1 MSTETKPPQSFIQN
15 ILPQIKNYITGTYD
29 SIKNGISE
37 NVQEIADRRF
47 QIKLDDPEHQDNITK
62 QLKKTGIFLGFIL
75 FSFFFILYM
84 ATDPSALS
92 KNTYLYTFIIIIPI
106 AAGLY
111 ASTQFTGEGEGG
123 SLTKIIML
131 SFALIL
137 FAAFAYVYSTASSST
152 LTLLNYF
159 FYVILFFMIIVGMAL
174 FYFVFSNYL
183 KKQTGT
189 LGYMINLIFYIPC
202 LFGDFIKYMK
212 NQIGI
217 TPNVSYVLFVIEIIL
232 ILIYFYVPI
241 LMRTVITSNSTVL
254 LNDPIFLNNEM
265 TVASG
270 DFFQLKPN
278 ENLASG
284 ILFSKSLDKPTYRDS
299 NYAVSFWV
307 FLNPGSS
314 SDDRYQNAHSIFNYS
329 SETSYSVGKPS
340 VKFQNDG
347 HTHKSKYIITFTDN
361 PDATTVPY
369 ELTLP
374 HQKWHYF
381 VFNYFDSKAD
391 LFINGI
397 LERTFVFDGINNT
410 PKSGNPSDNI
420 TVGQIGGLNGAI
432 CNVNY
437 YTNVLPK
444 TQIANYYN
452 ILMNNNPP
460 IMESTGQNDD
470 FTRSATKKMTQSPNI
485 QEDTNNVWSGTT
497 SMLLPQKTD
506 NLSPSKNVIDINGS

>member
-1 MSTETKPPQSFIQN
+1 M
-15 ILPQIKNYITGTYD
+15 YI
-29 SIKNGISE
+29 
-37 NVQEIADRRF
+37 
-47 QIKLDDPEHQDNITK
+47 
-62 QLKKTGIFLGFIL
+62 
-75 FSFFFILYM
+75 
-84 ATDPSALS
+84 
-92 KNTYLYTFIIIIPI
+92 FIIIIPI
-106 AAGLY
+106 ALGLY
-111 ASTQFTGEGEGG
+111 ASTQFTKEGEGG

-159 FYVILFFMIIVGMAL
+159 FYVILFFIIIVGMAL

-189 LGYMINLIFYIPC
+189 LGYMINLLFYIPC
-202 LFGDFIKYMK
+202 LFGDFVKYMK

-232 ILIYFYVPI
+232 ILMYFYVPI
-241 LMRTVITSNSTVL
+241 LMRTVITNNSTVL

-284 ILFSKSLDKPTYRDS
+284 ILFSRSLDRPTYRDS

-314 SDDRYQNAHSIFNYS
+314 SDDRYHTAHSIFNYS
-329 SETSYSVGKPS
+329 SDLSYNVGKPS

-361 PDATTVPY
+361 KTPTTDPY

-397 LERTFVFDGINNT
+397 LERTFVFDGINNM
-410 PKSGNPSDNI
+410 PNSGQPSDNI

-437 YTNVLPK
+437 YTDVLPK

-460 IMESTGQNDD
+460 IMASTGH
-470 FTRSATKKMTQSPNI
+470 
-485 QEDTNNVWSGTT
+485 
-497 SMLLPQKTD
+497 
-506 NLSPSKNVIDINGS
+506 

>member
-1 MSTETKPPQSFIQN
+1 MSIRTETETNEKSNVSFIQK
-15 ILPQIKNYITGTYD
+15 ILPTIKNYITGTYD
-29 SIKNGISE
+29 SIKNSINE
-37 NVQEIADRRF
+37 NTQDIAKHRF
-47 QIKLDDPEHQDNITK
+47 DIPLSDPEHQTNIMK
-62 QLKKTGIFLGFIL
+62 QLKKTGIFLGFML
-75 FSFFFILYM
+75 FSFFFILYV
-84 ATDPSALS
+84 ASDPTALS
-92 KNTYLYTFIIIIPI
+92 KNTYMYTFIIIIPI
-106 AAGLY
+106 ALGLY
-111 ASTQFTGEGEGG
+111 VSTQFTKEGEGG

-131 SFALIL
+131 SLALML

-189 LGYMINLIFYIPC
+189 LGYMINLLFYIPC
-202 LFGDFIKYMK
+202 LFGDFVKYMK

-232 ILIYFYVPI
+232 IMMYFYVPI

-278 ENLASG
+278 DNLSSG
-284 ILFSKSLDKPTYRDS
+284 NLFSKSLDKPTYRDS

-307 FLNPGSS
+307 YLNPGSS
-314 SDDRYQNAHSIFNYS
+314 SDDKYQTAHSIFNYS
-329 SETSYSVGKPS
+329 SNSDYSVGKPS

-361 PDATTVPY
+361 PNATTVPY

-381 VFNYFDSKAD
+381 VFNYFNSKAD

-410 PKSGNPSDNI
+410 PNSGQPSDNI

-437 YTNVLPK
+437 YTDVLPK

-460 IMESTGQNDD
+460 IMASTGQ
-470 FTRSATKKMTQSPNI
+470 T
-485 QEDTNNVWSGTT
+485 
-497 SMLLPQKTD
+497 L
-506 NLSPSKNVIDINGS
+506 

>member
-1 MSTETKPPQSFIQN
+1 MSNTNETQNSQSNLSFIQN
-15 ILPQIKNYITGTYD
+15 ILPKIKDYITGTYD

-37 NVQEIADRRF
+37 NVQDIAKYRF
-47 QIKLDDPEHQDNITK
+47 DIKLDEKEHQDNIAT
-62 QLKKTGIFLGFIL
+62 QLKKTGIFLGFLL
-75 FSFFFILYM
+75 FSFLFILYV
-84 ATDPSALS
+84 ASDPSALS
-92 KNTYLYTFIIIIPI
+92 KNTYIYTFIIIIPI
-106 AAGLY
+106 ALGLY
-111 ASTQFTGEGEGG
+111 VSTQFTKEGEGG

-131 SFALIL
+131 SFALLL
-137 FAAFAYVYSTASSST
+137 FAVFTYVYSTASSST

-159 FYVILFFMIIVGMAL
+159 FYVILFFIIIVGMAL

-189 LGYMINLIFYIPC
+189 LGYMINLLFYIPC
-202 LFGDFIKYMK
+202 LFGDFIKYIK

-232 ILIYFYVPI
+232 ILMYFYVPI
-241 LMRTVITSNSTVL
+241 LMRTIVTSNSTML
-254 LNDPIFLNNEM
+254 LNDPIYLNNEM

-270 DFFQLKPN
+270 DFFQLKPSDDI
-278 ENLASG
+278 AKKSSG
-284 ILFSKSLDKPTYRDS
+284 ILYSSVLDKPTYRNS

-314 SDDRYQNAHSIFNYS
+314 SDDRYHIAHSIFNYS
-329 SETSYSVGKPS
+329 SDPSYKVGKPS

-361 PDATTVPY
+361 SSATIKPY

-381 VFNYFDSKAD
+381 VFNYFNNKAD
-391 LFINGI
+391 LFINGN
-397 LERTFVFDGINNT
+397 LERTCVFDGVNNI
-410 PKSGNPSDNI
+410 PNSGKPSDNI
-420 TVGQIGGLNGAI
+420 TVGQIGGINGAI

-437 YTNVLPK
+437 YTDILPK

-460 IMESTGQNDD
+460 IIASTGQSDD
-470 FTRSATKKMTQSPNI
+470 YTTNATKKITQSPSI
-485 QEDTNNVWSGTT
+485 QEDNVNSSLWNETT
-497 SMLLPQKTD
+497 SMLLPQKT
-506 NLSPSKNVIDINGS
+506 G